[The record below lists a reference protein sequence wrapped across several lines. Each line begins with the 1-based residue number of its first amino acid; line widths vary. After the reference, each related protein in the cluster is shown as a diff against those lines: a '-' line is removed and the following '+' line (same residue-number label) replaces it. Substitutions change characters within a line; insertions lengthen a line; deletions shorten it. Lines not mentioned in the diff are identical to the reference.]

1 MHLLY
6 SRYFINCTI
15 DTSIIKEKQEDSQ
28 TDKSIVQFRDV
39 RMPAEQTLPA
49 FAAMHLSQKARCV
62 FTEKVPLITQMPFT
76 SKHYAKY
83 DRRPIW
89 G

>member
-1 MHLLY
+1 
-6 SRYFINCTI
+6 
-15 DTSIIKEKQEDSQ
+15 
-28 TDKSIVQFRDV
+28 
-39 RMPAEQTLPA
+39 MPAEQTLPA

-83 DRRPIW
+83 DRKPIW